1 MVEPVFGRWG
11 PTEVMER
18 VLDGTW
24 AEVVDGMGLIEP
36 ASVSFSGTSAAIT
49 GLGSV
54 EFSAVSS
61 LSLNGVFS
69 SDFDNYMLVMRFL
82 STDGIWLNAR
92 FRSSAVD
99 NSTASSYVTQNL
111 IANGTS
117 IGTDVGRLTDNAGR
131 FFGANFTLRNG
142 FATYI
147 YGPSLTQPTAWRSTG
162 VNDALSART
171 FDFAGTHN
179 QSVSYDGLTL
189 ICTSQTISGRVAVY
203 GMVK

>member
-54 EFSAVSS
+54 EFSACTS

-69 SDFDNYMLVMRFL
+69 SDFDNYMIIHAGSSPGAGGVSLRL
-82 STDGIWLNAR
+82 RAGNTDATGTNYVIQQLQ
-92 FRSSAVD
+92 
-99 NSTASSYVTQNL
+99 ASSTTVSGIRYSSQ
-111 IANGTS
+111 TS
-117 IGTDVGRLTDNAGR
+117 FVLGPYQGGGVACFL
-131 FFGANFTLRNG
+131 
-142 FATYI
+142 
-147 YGPSLTQPTAWRSTG
+147 YGPNLAQPTATRTVEVSTFSG
-162 VNDALSART
+162 GYISDWANTHSLSTA
-171 FDFAGTHN
+171 
-179 QSVSYDGLTL
+179 YDGCTL
-189 ICTSQTISGRVAVY
+189 LVTSGSLSGRVAVY